1 MKYIDLFQRKKAA
14 ATYHSDYTGVNV
26 ARGLEL
32 SQKARGDLFTAREYA
47 ELEAVSLLA
56 VYMVHVNVTGI
67 VNDEAL
73 QARLVE
79 RARKMAEEKLGVA
92 LEAET
97 TD

>member
-1 MKYIDLFQRKKAA
+1 MKFSDLFQRKKAA
-14 ATYHSDYTGVNV
+14 ATYHTDYTGVNI

-32 SQKARGDLFTAREYA
+32 SQKARGDLFTPREYS

-56 VYMVHVNVTGI
+56 VYMVHINVTGI

-79 RARKMAEEKLGVA
+79 RARKMAEEKLGIP
-92 LEAET
+92 LDAET